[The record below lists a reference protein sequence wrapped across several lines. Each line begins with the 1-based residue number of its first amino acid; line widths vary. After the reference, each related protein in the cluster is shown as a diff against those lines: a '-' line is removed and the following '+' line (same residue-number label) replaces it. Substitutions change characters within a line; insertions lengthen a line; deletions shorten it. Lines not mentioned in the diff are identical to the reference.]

1 MGMKDTALLQ
11 IPLDPEFER
20 GLEALARRTRRGKAA
35 LAAEA
40 IAAYLELNAWQV
52 AEIEA
57 ALEEA
62 DDGDFASDQ
71 EVEDTFR
78 KWVR

>member
-1 MGMKDTALLQ
+1 MGAEL
-11 IPLDPEFER
+11 ER
-20 GLEALARRTRRGKAA
+20 RLEALARRTRRSKAV

-40 IAAYLELNAWQV
+40 ISAYVELDAWQV

-71 EVEDTFR
+71 EVEITFR

>member
-1 MGMKDTALLQ
+1 MNEAAPLTVR
-11 IPLDPEFER
+11 LDPELER
-20 GLEALARRTRRGKAA
+20 RLEELARRTHRSKAS
-35 LAAEA
+35 LATEA
-40 IAAYLELNAWQV
+40 IAAYLELEAWQV

-62 DDGDFASDQ
+62 DKGDFASDQ

-78 KWVR
+78 KWAR